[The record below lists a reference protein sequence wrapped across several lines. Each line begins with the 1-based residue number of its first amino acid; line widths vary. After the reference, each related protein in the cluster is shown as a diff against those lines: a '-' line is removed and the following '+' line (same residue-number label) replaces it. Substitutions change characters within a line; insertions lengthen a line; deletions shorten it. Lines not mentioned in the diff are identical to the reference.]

1 MDTQTQ
7 TTEEAVTST
16 SSNGG
21 KGNRS
26 LLVGIIIIILVLAA
40 GAFVYLKPFN
50 STKGT
55 SAVAATVDG
64 VEITQQDIDNR
75 ITRNKDALEAQG
87 KDLNDSAVLVQ
98 LKDQIINQIINETL
112 AIEAA
117 KKSGLSVESSEIDA
131 QYKTIFDRFDSEE
144 AFRAELEKNRFTD
157 ESLRKNIERELL
169 TQKYIEQIT
178 TNQNVE
184 VTEEEISS
192 LYDQLVAKS
201 DKGVEIPKLEDVS
214 SQLKDQIRNQ
224 KLSQI
229 VSDAIAKLKDGAVI
243 VITEKK

>member
-7 TTEEAVTST
+7 TTEEAVTPT
-16 SSNGG
+16 PRREGG
-21 KGNRS
+21 KNKS
-26 LLVGIIIIILVLAA
+26 LLIGIIIIILVIAA
-40 GAFVYLKPFN
+40 GTFAYLNPSS
-50 STKGT
+50 STKDT
-55 SAVAATVDG
+55 SGVVATVDG
-64 VEITQQDIDNR
+64 IEITQQDIDNR

-87 KDLNDSAVLVQ
+87 KDLNNSDVLAQ

-117 KKSGLSVESSEIDA
+117 KKSGLSVESSEIDT
-131 QYKTIFDRFDSEE
+131 QYKAISDRFDTEE
-144 AFRAELEKNRFTD
+144 AFRAELEKNRFTE

-184 VTEEEISS
+184 VTEEEISV

-201 DKGVEIPKLEDVS
+201 DKGAEIPKIEDVS
-214 SQLKDQIRNQ
+214 SQLKDQIKNQ
-224 KLSQI
+224 KLSQL
-229 VSDAIAKLKDGAVI
+229 VSNALAKLKDSAVI
-243 VITEKK
+243 VITGEK